1 MYITR
6 LGSKQFLIK
15 DKAKQPRVSIILGL
29 PDQKKKT
36 QLEADIV
43 LAGLHQSTSGIDEK
57 KSFLINSPGE
67 YDIKDVFIRGIQDNG
82 HIIYVL
88 DLGGEKIA
96 YLSGLAKADLDDR
109 RLEQLGD
116 VHLLIIAVNGDS
128 LDARA
133 AVKLVNR
140 IEPRMVVPMDYQAD
154 DLKQFLKT
162 LGAEKQPEETSL
174 QMQMDG
180 LPEEEL
186 SIKVLKIS

>member
-1 MYITR
+1 MYISR

-15 DKAKQPRVSIILGL
+15 DKAKQPRVSIILGQS
-29 PDQKKKT
+29 DQNKKS
-36 QLEADIV
+36 QIEADIV
-43 LAGLHQSTSGIDEK
+43 LAGLHESVAGIDQK
-57 KSFLINSPGE
+57 KAFLINLPGE

-88 DLGGEKIA
+88 DLNGEKVA
-96 YLSGLAKADLDDR
+96 YLSGLAKAELDDR

-128 LDARA
+128 LDPRV

-140 IEPRMVVPMDYQAD
+140 IEPRMVIPMDYQAD

-162 LGAEKQPEETSL
+162 LGAEKQTEEGSL
-174 QMQMDG
+174 QIQLDS

-186 SIKVLKIS
+186 AIKVLKVS